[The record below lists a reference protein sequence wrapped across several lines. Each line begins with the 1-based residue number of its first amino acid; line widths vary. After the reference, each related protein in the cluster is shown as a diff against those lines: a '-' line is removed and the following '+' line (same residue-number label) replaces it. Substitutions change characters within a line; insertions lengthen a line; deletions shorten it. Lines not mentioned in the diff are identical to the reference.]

1 MRFGKVRKLHFVG
14 IGGIGMC
21 GIAEILH
28 NQGYQIT
35 GSDLSLS
42 EVTEHLESIGVK
54 VYEGHAAAN
63 INDADALV
71 ISSAVH
77 NGNPEVAAARER
89 QIPVIRRAE
98 MLGELMR
105 MKFGIGVAGT
115 HGKTT
120 TTSILG
126 HILVECGVDPT
137 VMVGGRV
144 VSFETTVK
152 LGEGQYLVAEADEY
166 DRSFLRLTPSVAVLT
181 SLEADHLDYYKDL
194 DEIKAAFCEYANKV
208 PFYGT
213 IHLNLDDSNLVS
225 LIPELVRPIR
235 TFGFKTQA
243 QTRVTE
249 VEQSGTS
256 MSFTVYHE
264 DRRLGR
270 ISLPLP
276 GEYNVS
282 NALAAISVALEFELA
297 WTDIAKA
304 LSSFQGV
311 VRRFQFIGEQR
322 GIKVYDDYAHHP
334 TEVEVVLKATR
345 QAFSGRLLAIFQPH
359 LFSRTRDFAEQFAQ
373 ALLISDVLV
382 LAKIYAAREEPL
394 PGVTSDLIAQAARR
408 FGHKQ
413 VEYIEDA
420 DQIPALIAELA
431 QPGDV
436 VMTIGAGDIYRTAPK
451 IVETLQDNA

>member
-322 GIKVYDDYAHHP
+322 GIRVYDDYAHHP